1 MSSKEFKVDEN
12 NALHAFAHA
21 DGKYHLMG
29 CILSAASC
37 NQWFCDK
44 VLNNKNYTELQNE
57 INAESLGNN
66 DIYFLPYLMGERSP
80 INDTDASGTFVG
92 MRPGTSAKEMLLAV
106 LEGVAFAIRDNLEV
120 AKKLGLNISACTVSG
135 GGAKSKLWL
144 KIISNILNVELLI
157 PETEEGP
164 ALGAVYLAKCA
175 AGDIKSLDKEITL
188 NIKEYLLLS

>member
-1 MSSKEFKVDEN
+1 
-12 NALHAFAHA
+12 
-21 DGKYHLMG
+21 
-29 CILSAASC
+29 
-37 NQWFCDK
+37 
-44 VLNNKNYTELQNE
+44 
-57 INAESLGNN
+57 
-66 DIYFLPYLMGERSP
+66 MGERSP

-120 AKKLGLNISACTVSG
+120 AKKLGLNISSCTVSG

-188 NIKEYLLLS
+188 NIKDVIKPDANLVELYEQRYSKYCKIYPAMKQIFKELK